1 MSMKNNTLELIILY
15 ALVTC
20 VALIIATVARFFA
33 DSMGFDSFTS
43 FMVFIIILVVEIIV
57 YLSINVFVR
66 AWMVPWIGKGLV
78 KIPHFRKRIV
88 PVADNTQIRT
98 EHSLSKIQEWDN
110 AKAIAIQYTKETFAP
125 YLADDSEITRLC
137 DYIILYAEKKDLSS
151 LTPIKGV
158 KQLST
163 TDILHFGW
171 NIWNHFK
178 GSKVGKQEDMALF
191 LKVVFAHTLREIEV
205 ESIKSH
211 LKDDERKGIIKIKG
225 DISE

>member
-66 AWMVPWIGKGLV
+66 AWMVPWIGKGLA

-88 PVADNTQIRT
+88 PIADNTQIRA
-98 EHSLSKIQEWDN
+98 EHSLSKVQEWEN
-110 AKAIAIQYTKETFAP
+110 TKAIAIQYAKETFAP

-137 DYIILYAEKKDLSS
+137 DYIILYTEKKDLSS

-158 KQLST
+158 NQLST

-178 GSKVGKQEDMALF
+178 GSKVGKQEDMALL
-191 LKVVFAHTLREIEV
+191 LKVVFAHTLREVEV

-225 DISE
+225 DISQ